1 MAGVWCDS
9 GRLPSPGRYGSHA
22 GVTKQ
27 SAPASRPEEGNEA
40 YRSFSIAVDQMRR
53 GEQVIAL
60 INPDARPSDAPT
72 SSIWLSARLSI
83 SELPRVLLPR
93 CDDRCREVQHEPH
106 AFVLLGDLA
115 LDVAE
120 PRRTSWWESWN
131 DTLQRDLRAA
141 RIWYAGSPVLPET
154 PAPRQ
159 LPSGTSLTRIA
170 ATDPYWVHYDTMD
183 QEVLF
188 RIESGP
194 HAGDALIAVSFGLSP
209 LLPGL
214 AGALIAPDHPPVRDP
229 DVAAR
234 LLAVGWAT
242 VERGLPFEG

>member
-1 MAGVWCDS
+1 MA
-9 GRLPSPGRYGSHA
+9 RQAQKASPTVENG
-22 GVTKQ
+22 
-27 SAPASRPEEGNEA
+27 EA

-53 GEQVIAL
+53 GEQVVAL
-60 INPDARPSDAPT
+60 INPDARPAHAASD
-72 SSIWLSARLSI
+72 IWLSARLSI

-93 CDDRCREVQHEPH
+93 CDERCREAPHDPH
-106 AFVLLGDLA
+106 AFVVLGNLA

-141 RIWYAGSPVLPET
+141 RLWYAGSPVLPDT
-154 PAPRQ
+154 PAARQ
-159 LPSGTSLTRIA
+159 LRAGTRLRRWA

-188 RIESGP
+188 RVESGP
-194 HAGDALIAVSFGLSP
+194 MEGDAVIAVSFGLSP

-214 AGALIAPDHPPVRDP
+214 AGALIVPDHPPARDP

-234 LLAVGWAT
+234 FLAVGWAT
-242 VERGLPFEG
+242 VERGLPFED

>member
-1 MAGVWCDS
+1 MTNKARD
-9 GRLPSPGRYGSHA
+9 
-22 GVTKQ
+22 
-27 SAPASRPEEGNEA
+27 SRPTDGGGEA

-53 GEQVIAL
+53 GEQVVAL
-60 INPDARPSDAPT
+60 INPDARPPDAPA
-72 SSIWLSARLSI
+72 SGIWLSARLSI

-93 CDDRCREVQHEPH
+93 CDDRCRDEPHDAH
-106 AFVLLGDLA
+106 AFVVLGNLA

-120 PRRTSWWESWN
+120 PRRTSWWQSWN

-141 RIWYAGSPVLPET
+141 RVWYAGSPALPDT
-154 PAPRQ
+154 AVSRQ
-159 LPSGTSLTRIA
+159 LRAGTRLRRLAT
-170 ATDPYWVHYDTMD
+170 TDPYWVHYDTMD

-194 HAGDALIAVSFGLSP
+194 HEGDAVIAVSFGLSP

-229 DVAAR
+229 DVGTR

>member
-1 MAGVWCDS
+1 M
-9 GRLPSPGRYGSHA
+9 
-22 GVTKQ
+22 TKQ
-27 SAPASRPEEGNEA
+27 GAHSSRPGEGGEA
-40 YRSFSIAVDQMRR
+40 YRSFSIALDQMRR
-53 GEQVIAL
+53 GEQVVAL
-60 INPDARPSDAPT
+60 INPDARPSDAPA

-83 SELPRVLLPR
+83 SELRRVLLPR
-93 CDDRCREVQHEPH
+93 CDDRCRDVLHDPH

-115 LDVAE
+115 LDVAQ

-131 DTLQRDLRAA
+131 DTLQRDVRAT
-141 RIWYAGSPVLPET
+141 RIWYAGSPLLPET
-154 PAPRQ
+154 PAARQ
-159 LPSGTSLTRIA
+159 LRTGTRLTRIA

-194 HAGDALIAVSFGLSP
+194 HAGDAVIAVSFGLSP

-214 AGALIAPDHPPVRDP
+214 AGALIAHDHPPVRDP
-229 DVAAR
+229 DVATR

>member
-1 MAGVWCDS
+1 MTDKA
-9 GRLPSPGRYGSHA
+9 
-22 GVTKQ
+22 
-27 SAPASRPEEGNEA
+27 ASSVRIENGEET
-40 YRSFSIAVDQMRR
+40 YRSFSIAVEQMRR
-53 GEQVIAL
+53 GEQVVAL
-60 INPDARPSDAPT
+60 INPDARPTDAPT

-93 CDDRCREVQHEPH
+93 CDDRCRDEPHEPH
-106 AFVLLGDLA
+106 AFIAIGNLA

-120 PRRTSWWESWN
+120 PRRASWWESWN
-131 DTLQRDLRAA
+131 DTLQRDLRATRA
-141 RIWYAGSPVLPET
+141 WYAGSPTLPGT
-154 PAPRQ
+154 PAARQ
-159 LPSGTSLTRIA
+159 LATGTRLRRLAT
-170 ATDPYWVHYDTMD
+170 TDPYWVHYDTMD

-194 HAGDALIAVSFGLSP
+194 HEGEALIAVSFGLSP

-229 DVAAR
+229 DVGTR
-234 LLAVGWAT
+234 MLAVGWAT

>member
-1 MAGVWCDS
+1 MWLRVVAKYRPPWVPWEDDLAGCALS
-9 GRLPSPGRYGSHA
+9 PS
-22 GVTKQ
+22 
-27 SAPASRPEEGNEA
+27 EEGGEA

-53 GEQVIAL
+53 GEQVVAL
-60 INPDARPSDAPT
+60 INPDARRPQAPA
-72 SSIWLSARLSI
+72 SGIWLSARLSI

-93 CDDRCREVQHEPH
+93 CDDRCAEAPH
-106 AFVLLGDLA
+106 DPHGFVVLGNLA

-131 DTLQRDLRAA
+131 DTLQRDVRAA
-141 RIWYAGSPVLPET
+141 RIWYAGSPVLPDT
-154 PAPRQ
+154 PTARQ
-159 LPSGTSLTRIA
+159 LGAGTRLRRLAT
-170 ATDPYWVHYDTMD
+170 TDPYWVHYDTMD

-194 HAGDALIAVSFGLSP
+194 HQGEALIAVSFGLSP

-229 DVAAR
+229 DVATR

-242 VERGLPFEG
+242 VERALPFEG